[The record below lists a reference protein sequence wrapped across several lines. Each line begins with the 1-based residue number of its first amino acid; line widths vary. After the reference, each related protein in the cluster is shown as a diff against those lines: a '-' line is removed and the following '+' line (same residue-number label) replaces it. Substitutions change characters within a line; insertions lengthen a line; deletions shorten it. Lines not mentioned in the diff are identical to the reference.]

1 MVLAP
6 YICMAVW
13 PHKFWP
19 HLSEKY
25 DGRDNPTEFLQIYS
39 TSILTAGANEV
50 IMANSFIVALT
61 GTTQSCLMNLP
72 EGSLTSWGELCCQFM
87 ANFESAYA
95 HPGNEVDL
103 HAVQQRPGESL
114 RSFIQWFS

>member
-1 MVLAP
+1 MALAP
-6 YICMAVW
+6 YIHMVVL
-13 PHKFWP
+13 PHKFRP

-61 GTTQSCLMNLP
+61 GTSQSCLMTLP
-72 EGSLTSWGELCCQFM
+72 EGSLTSWGELCYQFT

-95 HPGNEVDL
+95 RPGNEVDL
-103 HAVQQRPGESL
+103 HAVQQRPEESL
-114 RSFIQWFS
+114 RSFIWWFS